1 MSLCLS
7 PLRKV
12 LQWLEAVASAFRAI
26 HSASALLTTVSL
38 SYYFTDNLSWGSN
51 HCPIPHL
58 AQKYM

>member
-12 LQWLEAVASAFRAI
+12 LQWLEAVASAFGAI
-26 HSASALLTTVSL
+26 RSASALLTSVSL
-38 SYYFTDNLSWGSN
+38 SYYFTDNLSWASN
-51 HCPIPHL
+51 HYPIPHL